1 MRRTERKP
9 KWVTATAA
17 PQKQPAAPAKAPK
30 AVKPSKPLKPA
41 QAAKPRNKPQSKRVW
56 LPVLLDYLG
65 NYVLLVLLSGLILWL
80 ALIFRG
86 LFDRVA

>member
-9 KWVTATAA
+9 KWVTATAS
-17 PQKQPAAPAKAPK
+17 PKKQPAAPAKAPK
-30 AVKPSKPLKPA
+30 AVKPSKPA
-41 QAAKPRNKPQSKRVW
+41 QAAKPRNKPQPKRVW
-56 LPVLLDYLG
+56 LPVLLEYLG

>member
-9 KWVTATAA
+9 KWVTATAT
-17 PQKQPAAPAKAPK
+17 PKKQPAAPAKAPK
-30 AVKPSKPLKPA
+30 SSAKQTT
-41 QAAKPRNKPQSKRVW
+41 QASASCKPRNKSQPKRVW